1 MIKIIKILLKHFFYR
16 ICNIYYVLIFK
27 AKLVFK
33 KKDSNNLSINS
44 KNIDDYVNKLNENG
58 YVVIKNF
65 FDKEKLIKID
75 NELKNNPDKFYVY
88 INGVKKKFSD
98 NANYNQFLKKEAN
111 YAMYGSDPSLL
122 FSLITKFKL
131 FEKEKTF
138 FLESLINKYLNYFA
152 RITSGNLRTS
162 FSNLLKASETQLFH
176 RDASG
181 YKFLKAFIYLHDVST
196 KEGPFTFVKKSH
208 KDKYKFKDDINIRY
222 SDESISMLYGEDNII
237 SLTAQMG
244 DLILADTSGFHKGTK
259 NINERTM
266 ITINFHAHYEVFR
279 PQIINLEASIYKE
292 MKNVWSS
299 TSTKYFSSFQS
310 LK

>member
-98 NANYNQFLKKEAN
+98 NANYPLLDNVKQTLNNSAYIIEDDALKGWQRGGMSARE
-111 YAMYGSDPSLL
+111 
-122 FSLITKFKL
+122 
-131 FEKEKTF
+131 
-138 FLESLINKYLNYFA
+138 FA
-152 RITSGNLRTS
+152 RSQDG
-162 FSNLLKASETQLFH
+162 
-176 RDASG
+176 
-181 YKFLKAFIYLHDVST
+181 
-196 KEGPFTFVKKSH
+196 KK
-208 KDKYKFKDDINIRY
+208 
-222 SDESISMLYGEDNII
+222 
-237 SLTAQMG
+237 
-244 DLILADTSGFHKGTK
+244 
-259 NINERTM
+259 
-266 ITINFHAHYEVFR
+266 
-279 PQIINLEASIYKE
+279 
-292 MKNVWSS
+292 
-299 TSTKYFSSFQS
+299 
-310 LK
+310 